1 MDDTSDRFDALLR
14 SGARRLTGHQR
25 RLFQAEVTETLCG
38 GSPRAAERRFGW
50 GRETVEKGLCEARR
64 DIRCV
69 ENFAARGRRRSEDK
83 DPGLAADVRAIVE
96 PCSYADPE
104 LQSSRRYTNLSS
116 REVREALIKKGRPAA
131 ELPSER
137 TIRDVLN
144 RMNYRL
150 KRIQKG
156 KPLKKIEE
164 TDAIFENVKRVKEEA
179 RDDPETLELSMD
191 TKAKVSLG
199 DYSRGGKPGPTRP
212 VRRQGVGPRPA
223 REGEVGP
230 VRDLGGRDRSVDAVV
245 RTARDQRRLG
255 RRSLGV
261 VAEDAEDP
269 RGRQTAGG
277 LPGQRPQELG
287 PADPVPQADGA
298 VRGPVGVGDPLGLL
312 SAVPQQIQPG
322 RAVLVGAGEE
332 VERRAAVRPVDRP
345 RLRRG

>member
-83 DPGLAADVRAIVE
+83 DPGNPAAHVRAIVE

-137 TIRDVLN
+137 TIRHVLN

-199 DYSRGGKPGPTRP
+199 DYSRGGENP
-212 VRRQGVGPRPA
+212 
-223 REGEVGP
+223 
-230 VRDLGGRDRSVDAVV
+230 D
-245 RTARDQRRLG
+245 RLG
-255 RRSLGV
+255 RW
-261 VAEDAEDP
+261 AP
-269 RGRQTAGG
+269 KGG
-277 LPGQRPQELG
+277 TTT
-287 PADPVPQADGA
+287 
-298 VRGPVGVGDPLGLL
+298 
-312 SAVPQQIQPG
+312 
-322 RAVLVGAGEE
+322 
-332 VERRAAVRPVDRP
+332 RP
-345 RLRRG
+345 RRRSWSRSGSWWSRPER